1 MGGPD
6 LPDANLAAIS
16 GSRADLRNYPFVQ
29 QINALAKLGGTQTI
43 NGKQY
48 NFSGLGDADTASAV
62 SDQMAQAMLDIQKN
76 NGADFIKQRL
86 ADLKQSDPIGYAARQ
101 QLFDKILADADTNPS
116 RPLADDAQK
125 QIMELLQENGQ
136 LTGGSG
142 GELEQV
148 QQGVRGRQLHNGIYL
163 GNAPASEEA
172 STVVNA
178 SDAKRTA
185 NQQQA
190 LGFQLSGVSPED
202 VEYRRIQQSLSNLG
216 AAING
221 QNPTAQF
228 ASLSGAGNGA
238 APFTT
243 TGSPYTPTN
252 GNAALNGVQNANS
265 IYAGNVNWANSQVN
279 PFVAGM
285 SGLANVAQGAS
296 ALGYNFGGTNPGGY
310 NAGYN
315 NFSSPQFS
323 PITTPTY
330 NTGGQGMFGQP
341 HE

>member
-1 MGGPD
+1 MGGPSI
-6 LPDANLAAIS
+6 PDPNDAAVA

-29 QINALAKLGGTQTI
+29 QINALAKLGGKQTI
-43 NGKQY
+43 NGKVY
-48 NFSGLGDADTASAV
+48 DFSGLGDADTAAAV

-76 NGADFIKQRL
+76 NGADFVKQRL

-101 QLFDKILADADTNPS
+101 QLFDKILADADQSPD
-116 RPLADDAQK
+116 RPLADDTQK
-125 QIMELLQENGQ
+125 QIMELLNENGQ
-136 LTGGSG
+136 LTGGPG

-228 ASLSGAGNGA
+228 ASLSGAGGGA

-243 TGSPYTPTN
+243 TGSPYNPTN
-252 GNAALNGVQNANS
+252 GGAALNGIQNANA
-265 IYAGNVNWANSQVN
+265 IYSGNVNWANSQVN
-279 PFVAGM
+279 PFIAGL
-285 SGLANVAQGAS
+285 SGASHVAQGAAS
-296 ALGYNFGGTNPGGY
+296 LGYNFGGTSPGGY
-310 NAGYN
+310 NGGYS
-315 NFSSPQFS
+315 NFSNPSFA
-323 PITTPTY
+323 PITQPTY
-330 NTGGQGMFGQP
+330 NTGGQGMFGVP